1 MYLERHEESRLRG
14 TSCTTKQSNSTS
26 DMVATGLHWP
36 AEHWQE
42 DSLGSPVAR
51 GLLASFQ
58 ASFQLLS
65 LAASV
70 PWLVFPFFFSRE
82 KTR

>member
-1 MYLERHEESRLRG
+1 MCLERHEESRLRG
-14 TSCTTKQSNSTS
+14 TSCTTKQSNGTS
-26 DMVATGLHWP
+26 DTVATGL
-36 AEHWQE
+36 HWQE
-42 DSLGSPVAR
+42 DSLGSPMAR

-58 ASFQLLS
+58 ASFQLLG